1 MFHLRFIDIRVMNV
15 FLTLRR
21 KARDKNTGRLE
32 RTAKG
37 TFDMSPETTVE
48 DNERSTAIHKATRL
62 IKVIYRLA
70 KNFRYCRSI
79 FCKGVVVSF
88 EEATAAPPEGRGRG
102 CSTGMSC

>member
-37 TFDMSPETTVE
+37 TFDMSP
-48 DNERSTAIHKATRL
+48 DQGQ
-62 IKVIYRLA
+62 
-70 KNFRYCRSI
+70 SI
-79 FCKGVVVSF
+79 ALG
-88 EEATAAPPEGRGRG
+88 
-102 CSTGMSC
+102 